1 MKPTRPAPGSQ
12 SSLPEGKCPGQEA
25 GHLGSWVL
33 PSTLVPGALVALM
46 GFQGERGHVKGL
58 KEHPFLGLQ
67 EPPVSLSPWQDG
79 YVTSRRVGV

>member
-1 MKPTRPAPGSQ
+1 MR
-12 SSLPEGKCPGQEA
+12 
-25 GHLGSWVL
+25 
-33 PSTLVPGALVALM
+33 
-46 GFQGERGHVKGL
+46 FQGERGHVKGL